1 MEGIVVKKENTSL
14 HHFHLIVHNSS
25 SAKFS
30 NRKLTRGSTIKQV
43 KYFVFTQSMPFY
55 NNNAS
60 QKVIF
65 QRLNIQ
71 SLEKYLRN
79 SMAMNS
85 RQYSEEGPRHIHPHE
100 MTRIYLYR

>member
-1 MEGIVVKKENTSL
+1 MVKKENTSL
-14 HHFHLIVHNSS
+14 HHFHSFVHNSS

-71 SLEKYLRN
+71 SLEKYLCN

-85 RQYSEEGPRHIHPHE
+85 RQCSEVIPRHVHPHE